1 MRPSELRDMTV
12 EELRQ
17 KEAELR
23 KELFNLRFQ
32 HATGDIQNPKRLTAV
47 RKDIARVLTII
58 TEKERSGDRSPES
71 TRG

>member
-58 TEKERSGDRSPES
+58 TEKERSGDQAS
-71 TRG
+71 T